1 MPALV
6 CLSPVLADQ
15 SFPRYSKDA
24 KTVAI
29 ALGELAQ
36 LTESGI
42 IRVATTPVFR
52 DLLEAY
58 CWEQPTGLKGEIY
71 NYLNRLVLGG
81 GPRTVAVNVSKVT
94 NYVAHPT
101 PVGCDDN
108 ETYVQLWADDIGKLL
123 VIHDDC
129 IAERKYFIGVA
140 CEHAFSGKQI
150 SSYKPHSHPRC
161 FPLVSPSTSDC
172 NSSAAALVD
181 ADEFNVSGEF
191 ENADVSFEEA
201 KQNVYAIGASAVH
214 PPDGGSHF
222 TVKFPGARTW
232 PLDSNYDPVPPQYLN
247 QLKHI
252 TGLPM
257 AAIKC
262 ALKTGKLP
270 TRQLRLK
277 QDYLA

>member
-15 SFPRYSKDA
+15 SFPRFPEDA

-36 LTESGI
+36 LAERGI
-42 IRVATTPVFR
+42 VRVVTTPVFR

-58 CWEQPTGLKGEIY
+58 CWEQPPGLKGEIY
-71 NYLNRLVLGG
+71 GYLNRLLLGG
-81 GPRTVAVNVSKVT
+81 GPRTIAVNVSEVK
-94 NYVAHPT
+94 NNAAHPI
-101 PVGCDDN
+101 PGGCDDN
-108 ETYVQLWADDIGKLL
+108 ETYVQLWADDMGKLL

-140 CEHAFSGKQI
+140 CEQAFSGKQI
-150 SSYKPHSHPRC
+150 NSYKPHSCLRH
-161 FPLVSPSTSDC
+161 FPLVSPLSSDC
-172 NSSAAALVD
+172 NSSTATLVD
-181 ADEFNVSGEF
+181 ADVFNIPGGF
-191 ENADVSFEEA
+191 ANADVSFEEA
-201 KQNVYAIGASAVH
+201 KQNVYVVGASAVR
-214 PPDGGSHF
+214 PPNGGSHF
-222 TVKFPGARTW
+222 TVEFPGARTW

-247 QLKHI
+247 QLKDI
-252 TGLPM
+252 TGLPI

-270 TRQLRLK
+270 ARQLRLK
-277 QDYLA
+277 RDYLA